1 MSETPGIY
9 NAEKAASDT
18 PRTDENTFPAWEF
31 TSDTPV
37 VKLDFVQR
45 LERENTTLL
54 RDNEELNARLAERTQ
69 DHLKASER
77 DVAEIQRLRVENDAL
92 KRRLADLEAEH
103 AWRPIEEAPKDGT
116 KFLGV
121 SEDGYMAV
129 WFSDCDWEDW
139 RSNDDL
145 AFDSPTHFRPLPK
158 PPQSTP

>member
-9 NAEKAASDT
+9 NAGKAGDRANQEAIALFRDGLQ
-18 PRTDENTFPAWEF
+18 N
-31 TSDTPV
+31 V
-37 VKLDFVQR
+37 LGR
-45 LERENTTLL
+45 LQAEVAKNDIIAQLL

-129 WFSDCDWEDW
+129 WFSDCDWKDW
-139 RSNDDL
+139 WSNDDL